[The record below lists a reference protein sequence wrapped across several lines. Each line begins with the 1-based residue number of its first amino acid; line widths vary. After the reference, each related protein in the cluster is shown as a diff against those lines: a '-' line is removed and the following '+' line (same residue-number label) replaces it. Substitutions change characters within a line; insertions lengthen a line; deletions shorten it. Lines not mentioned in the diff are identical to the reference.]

1 MLDFGILSMNER
13 NLNYIKKLN
22 PKSSINL
29 ADNKIETKVFLEERG
44 INVPKTLSIISNKK
58 QLNSFNIKLI
68 KEDYFV
74 IKPVYGSKGNGIL
87 IIENL
92 KNGNF
97 KIGDD
102 IVSEDF
108 LLGHM
113 QDILNGDFS
122 LNYGYDKVF
131 IEEKLIPGNGFERFC
146 EFGLA
151 DIRIIVYNLVPV
163 AAMVRVPTK
172 MSSGKANLA
181 QGGIGMGIEVGS
193 GVINTM
199 YINRKVYKKNFPG
212 DFNLLNGYEI
222 PFWDEILLGSS
233 KAQFFVNLGYLALD
247 WVITNGGP
255 KILEINARA
264 GLEIQN
270 VCLLP
275 LKNRLEKIEDLK
287 VTEPEKGVELSKS
300 LFSEKLSNQINA
312 GNVLYLSQDGKLL
325 IEDSYEDV
333 VIKIN
338 LNNKLN
344 TISEYLY
351 SQLNKNNIIE
361 LQNNITF
368 KNLKFQVDNSLED
381 NEIVLGNN
389 TVKDFFIKPEY
400 NIKKIDIFVPKK
412 VNKNEISILRLIDSK
427 IGKVDKK
434 ISLSSVLKP
443 QNFFDELNKFIEMNG
458 AYNPIFEYDFPTGE
472 KIKELENE
480 ILMLKNSYFK
490 KGLEFKSLF
499 SKLFI
504 EKLNELDL
512 KINLIKAYKDQ
523 DYVKINKF
531 NLLLFGASNKELFEL
546 AETKSTL
553 LFDKDILGDKL
564 DHSYV
569 INYIKDYL
577 SQNGLLNYVKVVL
590 STSNMSRISL
600 NRRKGNIEIRVSID
614 GVFREKEL
622 DGIIA
627 HEIGVHL
634 VRYLN
639 GKKTGWNIFENGTA
653 NYIVTEEGLAVYNSL
668 KYFPDS
674 YDKNSI
680 YQNYYMIEMA
690 KKLNFQELA
699 EIGFKFK
706 GNDYV
711 KVFKTITRFK
721 KGIKDTQIK
730 NQGAYYSKDK
740 VYLDG
745 YIQVKKWI
753 EAGGNIDK
761 LMLGKIKIEDLDFI

>member
-1 MLDFGILSMNER
+1 MLDFWILSMNER

-74 IKPVYGSKGNGIL
+74 IKPVYWSKWNWIL

-97 KIGDD
+97 KIWDD

-108 LLGHM
+108 LLWHM
-113 QDILNGDFS
+113 QDILNWDFS

-131 IEEKLIPGNGFERFC
+131 IEEKLIPWNGFERFC
-146 EFGLA
+146 EFWLA

-172 MSSGKANLA
+172 MSSWKANLA
-181 QGGIGMGIEVGS
+181 QWGIWMWIEVWS
-193 GVINTM
+193 WVINTM
-199 YINRKVYKKNFPG
+199 YINWKVYKKNFPG

-233 KAQFFVNLGYLALD
+233 KAQFFVNLWYLALD
-247 WVITNGGP
+247 WVITNGWP

-264 GLEIQN
+264 WLEIQN

-287 VTEPEKGVELSKS
+287 VTEPEKWVELSKS

-312 GNVLYLSQDGKLL
+312 WNVLYLSQDWKLL
-325 IEDSYEDV
+325 IEDNYEEV

-368 KNLKFQVDNSLED
+368 KNLKFQVDKSLED
-381 NEIVLGNN
+381 NEIVLWNN

-427 IGKVDKK
+427 IWKVDKK

-443 QNFFDELNKFIEMNG
+443 QNFFDELNKFIEMNW
-458 AYNPIFEYDFPTGE
+458 AYNPIFEYDFPTWE

-490 KGLEFKSLF
+490 KWLEFKSLF

-531 NLLLFGASNKELFEL
+531 NLLLFWASNKELFEL

-577 SQNGLLNYVKVVL
+577 SQNWLLNYVKVVL

-600 NRRKGNIEIRVSID
+600 NRRKWNIEIRVSID
-614 GVFREKEL
+614 WVFREKEL
-622 DGIIA
+622 DWIIA
-627 HEIGVHL
+627 HEIWVHL

-639 GKKTGWNIFENGTA
+639 WKKTWWNIFENWTA
-653 NYIVTEEGLAVYNSL
+653 NYIVTEEWLAVYNSL

-699 EIGFKFK
+699 EIWFKFK
-706 GNDYV
+706 WNDYV

-721 KGIKDTQIK
+721 KWIKDTQIK
-730 NQGAYYSKDK
+730 NQWAYYSKDK
-740 VYLDG
+740 VYLDW

-753 EAGGNIDK
+753 EAWWNIDK
-761 LMLGKIKIEDLDFI
+761 LMLWKIKIEDLDFI